1 MYFPI
6 SETVST
12 ILENKISTNNIIITK
27 LTALWALNE
36 SGLGG
41 MMFALHIPL
50 TGFFVGGFA
59 IILIGLIAFYS
70 DNDFKQI
77 IKATVLV
84 LIIKAIASPHAPPPA
99 YLAVAFQGVTGAVLF
114 SFIRNYKFAAILLAM
129 LAMAE
134 SSLQKI
140 IVTTLIY
147 GKSIWIALDK
157 SIEGLSKDFSIHSEV
172 RFSYWIMG
180 SYVLIHIVWSILL
193 GVFSGRLP
201 QLIHKHAPAILDIY
215 QNSAT
220 GYDNADQQLST
231 QRKNKS
237 MRWLSFVLILLFVVI
252 VFLVSGMYAHYKI
265 LYVIVRGVAAVLL
278 LFFVLRPIMTLAI
291 QYWLKK
297 QHRETKREAME
308 VMALMPGL
316 KSFVKPSWQMA
327 NTNRGSMGRLRYFI
341 LSMIILTLYHE

>member
-1 MYFPI
+1 
-6 SETVST
+6 
-12 ILENKISTNNIIITK
+12 LENKISTNNIIITK

-70 DNDFKQI
+70 GNNFKQV

-84 LIIKAIASPHAPPPA
+84 LIIKAMASPHAPPPA
-99 YLAVAFQGVTGAVLF
+99 YLAVAFQGITGAVLF
-114 SFIRNYKFAAILLAM
+114 SCIRNYKFAALLLAI

-140 IVTTLIY
+140 IVMTLIY

-157 SIEGLSKDFSIHSEV
+157 SMESISKDFSIHTPV
-172 RFSYWIMG
+172 NFSYWIIVIYMLIHVFWG
-180 SYVLIHIVWSILL
+180 VLIAA
-193 GVFSGRLP
+193 FSRKLPRL
-201 QLIHKHAPAILDIY
+201 IEKHAPVILDNY
-215 QNSAT
+215 QNTEA
-220 GYDNADQQLST
+220 GYALEHQST
-231 QRKNKS
+231 SKRKNKNI
-237 MRWLSFVLILLFVVI
+237 RWLSFLLVLVFILV
-252 VFLVSGMYAHYKI
+252 VFLLSGAYSDYKI
-265 LYVIVRGVAAVLL
+265 LYVIVRSIAAVLL
-278 LFFVLRPIMTLAI
+278 LFFVLRPVLTRAI

-297 QHRETKREAME
+297 QSTETKQEAIE

-316 KSFVKPSWQMA
+316 RNFVKPSWQMA
-327 NTNRGSMGRLRYFI
+327 KTNLEGIGRLRYFI